1 MAVDP
6 NEFPK
11 VLTLYLALSQYP
23 ILAPAIRKRMRQE
36 LFERGVISP
45 EDFEVEVR
53 QRAIKS
59 QQDEGLSDP
68 FGQEP
73 PDVWIERM
81 AIIRDHLTDFYFAYN
96 LPYDEFEDLLRDTLA
111 NRMPSQDIVL
121 TIHPEL
127 APWDILFSQGEHYE
141 SMSAEERKP
150 VEHHLKE
157 IKVVIIK
164 AMISDHLSYLGIAR
178 EWLDM
183 SDLSHIRN
191 QRLGRGKIGG
201 KAAGVVLADAILR
214 KSGDPILQENF
225 EIPQSWFIGADV
237 FYQFTQLNNLYVY
250 ANQKYKSPDEI
261 SAEYP
266 EIRKAYEEGKFP
278 EEIEEGLRK
287 ILEQIGRQPL
297 IVRSSSLLEDSFG
310 TSFAGKYES
319 HFCANQGTPKDN
331 LKQLVAAIRKVYASV
346 KSPNVLLYR
355 RRMGLSDYDER
366 MAILIQEV
374 QGRPAGRYYYPDAA
388 GVAFSTNQFRWHPRI
403 DRQAGFLRLVWGL
416 GTRAVDQIGDDFP
429 RMVALSH
436 PELRPESD
444 PMQIRR
450 HSQNKV
456 DLIDLEDNRFR
467 TLPVSETL
475 SSQTPNL
482 RLLVQR
488 FEQGGFH
495 DFLSLPPKLDLN
507 TAVVT
512 MEGLLRRS
520 SFPSLMRRML
530 ARLESAYKSPV
541 DTEFAATFV
550 QEDGD
555 YKPMIYVLQCRPQSR
570 LLDDEEVHMP
580 DEIPVERKLFVTHG
594 MIPDGRVSGIRYI
607 VYVPPERYIESP
619 PTKKTEIARLIG
631 RLNNALSEHRFILIG
646 PGRWGSRN
654 SDLGIPVTYADI
666 YNAKALIEV
675 TNDAVAAEP
684 SYGTHFFQD
693 LVEANIY
700 PLALPLNEENVE
712 FNHAFFGAENALHN
726 LLPTEK
732 EMEAVVRVID
742 VPVASNG
749 ALMEIVMDGDAG
761 TAIAF
766 LKPSDDNHLPR

>member
-23 ILAPAIRKRMRQE
+23 ILARSIRKRMRQV

-45 EDFEVEVR
+45 EDFEAEVR
-53 QRAIKS
+53 QRAIQS
-59 QQDEGLSDP
+59 QQVEGLSDP

-81 AIIRDHLTDFYFAYN
+81 AIVRDHLTDFYFAYN
-96 LPYDEFEDLLRDTLA
+96 LPYDEFEELLRDTLA
-111 NRMPSQDIVL
+111 NRMPTQDIVL

-127 APWDILFSQGEHYE
+127 APWDILFAQGEHYE
-141 SMSAEERKP
+141 SMSEEERNP

-164 AMISDHLSYLGIAR
+164 AMISDHLSYLGIAK
-178 EWLDM
+178 EWLDV
-183 SDLSHIRN
+183 SDLQLIRDR
-191 QRLGRGKIGG
+191 RLGRGKIGG

-214 KSGDPILQENF
+214 KSGDPMLREHF
-225 EIPQSWFIGADV
+225 EIPQSWFVGADV
-237 FYQFTQLNNLYVY
+237 FYHFTQLNNLFIY
-250 ANQKYKSPDEI
+250 ANQKYKSAEEI
-261 SAEYP
+261 TSEYP
-266 EIRKAYEEGKFP
+266 EIRQAYEDGKFP
-278 EEIEEGLRK
+278 EEIEEGLRQ
-287 ILEQIGRQPL
+287 ILQQIGRQPL

-319 HFCANQGTPKDN
+319 HFCANQGSPEEN
-331 LKQLVAAIRKVYASV
+331 LQRLLAAIRKVYASV

-374 QGRPAGRYYYPDAA
+374 QGRPVGRFYFPDAA
-388 GVAFSTNQFRWHPRI
+388 GVAFSRNQFRWHPRI

-429 RMVALSH
+429 RLVALSH

-450 HSQNKV
+450 HSQANV
-456 DLIDLEDNRFR
+456 DLIDLQDNRFR
-467 TLPVSETL
+467 TLPINEAL
-475 SSQTPNL
+475 SRQTPNL

-488 FEQGGFH
+488 FEQEGFH
-495 DFLSLPPKLDLN
+495 DFLSLPPKLDLD

-512 MEGLLRRS
+512 LEGLLRRTP
-520 SFPSLMRRML
+520 FPSLMRRML

-550 QEDGD
+550 QEDGE
-555 YKPMIYVLQCRPQSR
+555 YKPIIHVLQCRPQSR
-570 LLDDEEVHMP
+570 LLNEEEVHMP
-580 DEIPVERKLFVTHG
+580 DEIPVERRLFVTHG
-594 MIPDGRVSGIRYI
+594 MIPDGRVTGIRYV
-607 VYVPPERYIESP
+607 VYVPPARYSENN
-619 PTKKTEIARLIG
+619 PTQKIEIARLIG

-675 TNDAVAAEP
+675 TDETIAAEP

-700 PLALPLNEENVE
+700 PLALPLDDEGAE
-712 FNHAFFGAENALHN
+712 FNHAFFGAENNLHN
-726 LLPTEK
+726 LLPNDTEL
-732 EMEAVVRVID
+732 ASVVRLID

-749 ALMEIVMDGDAG
+749 ALVEIVMDGDAG
-761 TAIAF
+761 TAIAY
-766 LKPSDDNHLPR
+766 LKPSDDDHLPL